1 MELKTLGT
9 TDLKVSKI
17 CLGTMTFGE
26 QNTEAEGHAQ
36 LNYALENGIN
46 FIDTAEMYAV
56 PGRAETQG
64 NTERIIGTWLKDRTD
79 REEII
84 LATKIT
90 GPSAGIDYL
99 RSPLD
104 FKPAS
109 IRTALEGNLKRL
121 QTDYVDLYQLHWPER
136 NANFFGKR
144 GYKHDADEKWEDNFQ
159 EVLETIQELIKA
171 GKIHHFGISN
181 ETPWGLMRFL
191 NESEKHNLPRCRSIQ
206 NPYGLL
212 NRTFE
217 VGLSEIA
224 MRENV
229 GLLAY
234 SPMGF
239 GLLSGKFHKKADK
252 PTDRINKFKKF
263 ARYNSQQC
271 WDATTKYIEIAE
283 KHGMTPAQMSLA
295 FVNDRPFVTSNI
307 IGATSLEQLKENIGS
322 AEITLSKE
330 VLVEIEAVQEAIP
343 NPAP

>member
-1 MELKTLGT
+1 M
-9 TDLKVSKI
+9 
-17 CLGTMTFGE
+17 
-26 QNTEAEGHAQ
+26 
-36 LNYALENGIN
+36 
-46 FIDTAEMYAV
+46 
-56 PGRAETQG
+56 
-64 NTERIIGTWLKDRTD
+64 II
-79 REEII
+79 
-84 LATKIT
+84 ATKIT

-99 RSPLD
+99 RAPLD
-104 FKPAS
+104 FKPIS
-109 IRTALEGNLKRL
+109 IRAALEGNLKRL

-136 NANFFGKR
+136 NANFFSKR
-144 GYKHDADEKWEDNFQ
+144 GYKHDPAEKWEDNFQ
-159 EVLETIQELIKA
+159 EILETMQELVKE
-171 GKIHHFGISN
+171 GKIRHFGVSN

-191 NESEKHNLPRCRSIQ
+191 NESEKHDLPRCRSIQ

-217 VGLSEIA
+217 VGLSEIT
-224 MRENV
+224 MREDV
-229 GLLAY
+229 SLLAY

-239 GLLSGKFHKKADK
+239 GLLSGKYHKK
-252 PTDRINKFKKF
+252 TDNPKNRINKYKKF

-295 FVNDRPFVTSNI
+295 FVNDRPFVASNI

-330 VLVEIEAVQEAIP
+330 VLEEIEAVQEMIP